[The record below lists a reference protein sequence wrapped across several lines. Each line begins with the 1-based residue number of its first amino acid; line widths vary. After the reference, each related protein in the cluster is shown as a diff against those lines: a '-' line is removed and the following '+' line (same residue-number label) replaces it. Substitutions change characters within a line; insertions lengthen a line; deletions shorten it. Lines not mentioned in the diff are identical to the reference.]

1 MRLITSFLLLLC
13 SLSAAYGTTKVIY
26 NKGDTKLIR
35 SKETLLL
42 KKGLTLLH
50 GDKIMTGDSGLVII
64 KSRASTYKISK
75 NSYLILDLKTE
86 EIINSNINYGSAVIE
101 FARRKL
107 VKSVGKT
114 LTVKTR
120 TAAFGVRGTKFFSYV
135 DKKNKN
141 SILSVEHGK
150 VAFKGSASKKETL
163 VKKNKSS
170 MTNIKK
176 KHLESKRFG
185 FENKINWNLS
195 SSKGKLSQNKK
206 LFSELEKTWK
216 RHKHDQAKK
225 WNKQK
230 NDMKSRWEQM
240 NNQSM

>member
-1 MRLITSFLLLLC
+1 MKLITSFLLLLC
-13 SLSAAYGTTKVIY
+13 SLSAAHAKTKGIF
-26 NKGDTKLIR
+26 NKGETKLIR
-35 SKETLLL
+35 SKEKLVL
-42 KKGLTLLH
+42 KKGFALLH
-50 GDKIMTGDSGLVII
+50 GDKIITGDTGLVVI
-64 KSRASTYKISK
+64 KSQASTYKISK
-75 NSYLILDLKTE
+75 NSYLVLDLKTE

-101 FARRKL
+101 FAKRKL
-107 VKSVGKT
+107 RKSTGKT

-150 VAFKGSASKKETL
+150 VAFKGSGSKKETL

-170 MTNIKK
+170 MTNLKK
-176 KHLESKRFG
+176 KQLEAKQFG

-195 SSKGKLSQNKK
+195 ASSGKLSQSKK

-225 WNKQK
+225 WNKRK
-230 NDMKSRWEQM
+230 DDMKSRWEQM